1 MPTMLTFFLRWQIK
15 SQWWRKKTKK
25 QNRFFYPTIQVGLH
39 FKITNT
45 STPKWLVLL
54 GGSTY
59 IQFLNS
65 SKQKGLHKIDRRQKK
80 CTAGRKK
87 TALHFL
93 SFHITKPQIKKRD
106 LQLLLL
112 WHTIINHS
120 MGKSQLPGKH
130 TREADCQLFNPSSFW
145 QYRSLSI
152 ARYCKCVVFFSKGLN
167 FRVFT
172 ILSI

>member
-25 QNRFFYPTIQVGLH
+25 QNRFFYPTTQVGLH

-65 SKQKGLHKIDRRQKK
+65 GKQKGLHKIDRPRKTSVLQGKK
-80 CTAGRKK
+80 LLYIFCLFISHSPKPKK
-87 TALHFL
+87 EIYNYYYSGT
-93 SFHITKPQIKKRD
+93 P
-106 LQLLLL
+106 
-112 WHTIINHS
+112 
-120 MGKSQLPGKH
+120 
-130 TREADCQLFNPSSFW
+130 
-145 QYRSLSI
+145 LSI
-152 ARYCKCVVFFSKGLN
+152 IQWVNLN
-167 FRVFT
+167 FPG
-172 ILSI
+172 SIQGKLTVSCLTLHHFDNIVHCL

>member
-1 MPTMLTFFLRWQIK
+1 MSPFKFSTLVSIAYVFSLKITKTVEKMPTMLTFFLRWQIK

-65 SKQKGLHKIDRRQKK
+65 GKQKGLHKINRP
-80 CTAGRKK
+80 RKK
-87 TALHFL
+87 NCSIFFVFSYHKA
-93 SFHITKPQIKKRD
+93 PNRKKRFT
-106 LQLLLL
+106 
-112 WHTIINHS
+112 TIITLAHHYQS
-120 MGKSQLPGKH
+120 
-130 TREADCQLFNPSSFW
+130 FN
-145 QYRSLSI
+145 
-152 ARYCKCVVFFSKGLN
+152 G
-167 FRVFT
+167 
-172 ILSI
+172 

>member
-1 MPTMLTFFLRWQIK
+1 MSPFKFSTLVSIAYVFYLKITKTVEKMPTMLTFFLRWQIK

-65 SKQKGLHKIDRRQKK
+65 GKQKGLHKINRP
-80 CTAGRKK
+80 RKK
-87 TALHFL
+87 NCSIFFVFSYHKA
-93 SFHITKPQIKKRD
+93 PNRKKRFT
-106 LQLLLL
+106 
-112 WHTIINHS
+112 TIITLAHHYQSFNGS
-120 MGKSQLPGKH
+120 IPSS
-130 TREADCQLFNPSSFW
+130 REAYKGSW
-145 QYRSLSI
+145 LS
-152 ARYCKCVVFFSKGLN
+152 VV
-167 FRVFT
+167 
-172 ILSI
+172 